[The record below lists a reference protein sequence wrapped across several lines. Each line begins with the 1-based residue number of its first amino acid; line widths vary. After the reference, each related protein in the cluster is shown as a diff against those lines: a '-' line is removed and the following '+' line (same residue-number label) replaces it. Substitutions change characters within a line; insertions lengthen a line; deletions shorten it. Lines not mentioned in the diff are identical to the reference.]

1 MRLPVPTEKQLWLK
15 GVELDLGPDPVYGTL
30 VLATQGTAPDIYEV
44 RVSREVAMG
53 ARGHIGG
60 LVWLEIGV
68 ISDGGA
74 A

>member
-1 MRLPVPTEKQLWLK
+1 MRLPVPTDKQLWLK

-30 VLATQGTAPDIYEV
+30 ILATQGANPDLYEM

-53 ARGHIGG
+53 AREHIGT

-68 ISDGGA
+68 AGG
-74 A
+74 